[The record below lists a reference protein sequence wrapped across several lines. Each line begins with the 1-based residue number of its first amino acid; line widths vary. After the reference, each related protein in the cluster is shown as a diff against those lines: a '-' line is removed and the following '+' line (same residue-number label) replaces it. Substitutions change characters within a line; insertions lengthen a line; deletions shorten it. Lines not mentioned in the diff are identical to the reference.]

1 VSIMVNINLS
11 HRPKIS
17 PEFATRLMTLEPR
30 QKIRIIVLLQIPKTE
45 SNKTVK
51 PQTRAERQNTIQSVR
66 NSASQALANIT
77 NILQKFEG
85 KTLTEQPDLLGSIP
99 IEITAPGVTAL
110 AQSNAVKTIIEDQPI
125 HPAYTQDFQ
134 KVILDYS

>member
-1 VSIMVNINLS
+1 MANVNLS

-17 PEFATRLMTLEPR
+17 PEFATRLMTLEPQ
-30 QKIRIIVLLQIPKTE
+30 QKIRVIVLLQIPE
-45 SNKTVK
+45 AENKTIK
-51 PQTRAERQNTIQSVR
+51 RQTRGERQNTIQSVR
-66 NSASQALANIT
+66 NSANQALANIT
-77 NILQKFEG
+77 NILQNFEG

-110 AQSNAVKTIIEDQPI
+110 AQSDAVKTIIEDQPI
-125 HPAYTQDFQ
+125 YPAHIQDAR

>member
-1 VSIMVNINLS
+1 MANVNLS

-17 PEFATRLMTLEPR
+17 PEFATRLMTLEPQ
-30 QKIRIIVLLQIPKTE
+30 QKIRVIVLLQIPE
-45 SNKTVK
+45 AENKTIK
-51 PQTRAERQNTIQSVR
+51 RQTRGERQNTIQSVR
-66 NSASQALANIT
+66 NNANQALANIT
-77 NILQKFEG
+77 NILQNFEG

-110 AQSNAVKTIIEDQPI
+110 AQSDVVKTIIEDQPI
-125 HPAYTQDFQ
+125 CPAHIQDAR

>member
-1 VSIMVNINLS
+1 MANVNRS

-17 PEFATRLMTLEPR
+17 PEFATRLMTLEPQ
-30 QKIRIIVLLQIPKTE
+30 QKIRVIVLLQIPETE
-45 SNKTVK
+45 NKTVK
-51 PQTRAERQNTIQSVR
+51 RQTRAERQNTIQSVR
-66 NSASQALANIT
+66 NSANQALANIT
-77 NILQKFEG
+77 NILQNFEG

-125 HPAYTQDFQ
+125 RSAYIQDQ
-134 KVILDYS
+134 DARKVILDYS

>member
-1 VSIMVNINLS
+1 MTNLNLS

-17 PEFATRLMTLEPR
+17 PEFATRLMTLEPQ
-30 QKIRIIVLLQIPKTE
+30 QKIRIIVLLQIPETE
-45 SNKTVK
+45 NKTVK
-51 PQTRAERQNTIQSVR
+51 RQTRAERQNTIQSVR
-66 NSASQALANIT
+66 NNTNQALANIT
-77 NILQKFEG
+77 NILQNFEG

-110 AQSNAVKTIIEDQPI
+110 AQSDAVKTIIEDQPI
-125 HPAYTQDFQ
+125 YPAHIQDAR